1 MAKIETLAPFVL
13 SFEGCFVNHP
23 NDKGGATNKGV
34 TIATW
39 RKVGYDK
46 DGDGDIDVDD
56 LKLITDEEAVNAVLR
71 PHYWNR
77 WKADQIKSQ
86 SVANILVDWV
96 WGSGANGIKIPQRM
110 LGVAADG
117 IVGPKTLQALNAQ
130 NPQKFFK
137 LIKERRRKFFKDIVK
152 NNPSQKVFLN
162 SQTNEKKFVCKE
174 NPLCAYH
181 VHTQHVLI
189 PAHILQRYSE
199 DRVRHKDR
207 ICA

>member
-1 MAKIETLAPFVL
+1 MAKVMTLAPFIL
-13 SFEGCFVNHP
+13 SFEGGFVNHP

-86 SVANILVDWV
+86 SLANILVDWV
-96 WGSGANGIKIPQRM
+96 WGSGAHGIKIPQRM
-110 LGVAADG
+110 LGVSPDG
-117 IVGPKTLQALNAQ
+117 IVGPLTLKALNAQ
-130 NPQKFFK
+130 NPEKFFR
-137 LIKERRRKFFKDIVK
+137 LIKERRRKFFKDICTK
-152 NNPSQKVFLN
+152 DPSQKVFLKGWN
-162 SQTNEKKFVCKE
+162 RRLDSICFGYLKDNRGKIIKF
-174 NPLCAYH
+174 AD
-181 VHTQHVLI
+181 Q
-189 PAHILQRYSE
+189 
-199 DRVRHKDR
+199 
-207 ICA
+207 